1 MVMCKLEEVPERR
14 LKPVKTALLYNYKAG
29 KGLAAETV
37 VGRLCDF
44 FAGDELLVTDPGL
57 VFPSLPVQLVDFEP
71 ADGYFAVIRAR
82 VKALAE
88 AGAERF
94 ISVGGD
100 GTATYVRN
108 AMYELGLNFP
118 ILGVA
123 AGTANVGPIV
133 SVTLEQLAGKHVS
146 QCHEVCYDGISVF
159 VDGKFQSL
167 AFNDL
172 IVGDTFLGTV
182 EGQTRSISVA
192 ALLNEGV
199 IQPKK
204 PAEHIVTDDFVVD
217 FNGKDLAP
225 KLRDIKQIV
234 LAPVAHESHYGRAVY
249 SVVGKCD
256 WSEKKGVI
264 ALCDYIAVSFEDD
277 GSGVDRFSATQYLI
291 FGPNDQVVLRG
302 FTEEACLIC
311 DGNPYFL
318 PSDRFEVRYEPALAR
333 TIKL

>member
-1 MVMCKLEEVPERR
+1 M
-14 LKPVKTALLYNYKAG
+14 KTALLYNYKAG
-29 KGLAAETV
+29 KGLPAELV
-37 VGRLCDF
+37 VSKLCDF
-44 FAGDELLVTDPGL
+44 FSGDELLVSDPGL
-57 VFPSLPVQLVDFEP
+57 IFPSLPVSLVEP
-71 ADGYFAVIRAR
+71 EAAEGYFAVIRAR

-88 AGAERF
+88 AGAQRF
-94 ISVGGD
+94 ISVGGY

-108 AMYELGLNFP
+108 AMYELGLDLP

-133 SVTLEQLAGKHVS
+133 SVTLEQLEGRHVS
-146 QCHEVCYDGISVF
+146 QTSEVCYDGISVF
-159 VDGKFQSL
+159 IDGKFLSL

-182 EGQTRSISVA
+182 DGQTRSISVE
-192 ALLNEGV
+192 ALLNDG
-199 IQPKK
+199 IISPKK
-204 PAEHIVTDDFVVD
+204 PTEHIVNDDFAVE

-225 KLRDIKQIV
+225 NLRDIKQIV

-277 GSGVDRFSATQYLI
+277 GAGVDRFSSTQYLI
-291 FGPNDQVVLRG
+291 FGPNDQVVLKG

-318 PSDRFEVRYEPALAR
+318 PGDRFEVRYEPALVK

>member
-1 MVMCKLEEVPERR
+1 MSERGAED
-14 LKPVKTALLYNYKAG
+14 VKTALLYNYKAG
-29 KGLAAETV
+29 KGLPAELV
-37 VGRLCDF
+37 VRKLCDF
-44 FAGDELLVTDPGL
+44 FAGDELLVTDEGL
-57 VFPSLPVQLVDFEP
+57 VFSSLPVRLVNPEP
-71 ADGYFAVIRAR
+71 AEGYFPVILAR

-88 AGAERF
+88 AGAQRF
-94 ISVGGD
+94 VSVGGD

-108 AMYELGLNFP
+108 AMYELGINLP

-133 SVTLEQLAGKHVS
+133 SVTLEGLEGHHISEAK
-146 QCHEVCYDGISVF
+146 EVCYDGISAF
-159 VDGKFQSL
+159 VDGKFLSL

-182 EGQTRSISVA
+182 DGQTRSISVR
-192 ALLNEGV
+192 ALLEEGV
-199 IQPKK
+199 IRPKK
-204 PAEHIVTDDFVVD
+204 PAEHIVTDDFLVEL
-217 FNGKDLAP
+217 NGREVAP
-225 KLRDIKQIV
+225 CHGGIKQII
-234 LAPVAHESHYGRAVY
+234 LSPVAHENHYGRAVY

-277 GSGVDRFSATQYLI
+277 GTGVDRFSSTQYLI
-291 FGPNDQVVLRG
+291 FGPDDQVVLRG
-302 FTEEACLIC
+302 FTEEACIIC

-318 PSDRFEVRYEPALAR
+318 PGDRFGVRYEPALVK

>member
-1 MVMCKLEEVPERR
+1 M
-14 LKPVKTALLYNYKAG
+14 KTALLYNYKAG
-29 KGLAAETV
+29 KGLPAELV
-37 VGRLCDF
+37 IRRLCDF
-44 FAGDELLVTDPGL
+44 FSGDELLVADEGL
-57 VFPSLPVQLVDFEP
+57 MFPSLPTRLVKPEN
-71 ADGYFAVIRAR
+71 AQGYFDLIRAR

-108 AMYELGLNFP
+108 AMYELGINLP

-133 SVTLEQLAGKHVS
+133 SVTLEQLEGRHVS
-146 QCHEVCYDGISVF
+146 EATEVCYDGISVF
-159 VDGKFQSL
+159 VDGRFVSL

-172 IVGDTFLGTV
+172 IVGDTFLGTID
-182 EGQTRSISVA
+182 GQTRSISVK
-192 ALLNEGV
+192 ALLERGDHT
-199 IQPKK
+199 PKA
-204 PAEHIVTDDFVVD
+204 PTENIVTDDFAVELNGVD
-217 FNGKDLAP
+217 LVPNTKII
-225 KLRDIKQIV
+225 RQIV

-256 WSEKKGVI
+256 WCEKKGVI
-264 ALCDYIAVSFEDD
+264 ALCDYIAVSFEED
-277 GSGVDRFSATQYLI
+277 GTGVDRFSSTQYLI

-318 PSDRFEVRYEPALAR
+318 PSDRFEVRYEPALVR

>member
-1 MVMCKLEEVPERR
+1 M
-14 LKPVKTALLYNYKAG
+14 KTALLYNYKAG
-29 KGLAAETV
+29 KGLAADQV
-37 VGRLCDF
+37 VTQLSEF
-44 FAGDELLVTDPGL
+44 FSGDELLVTDEGLLIPGL
-57 VFPSLPVQLVDFEP
+57 PVRYVQPQEEQ
-71 ADGYFAVIRAR
+71 GYYPVIRAR
-82 VKALAE
+82 VKALAD

-108 AMYELGLNFP
+108 AMYELGLNLP

-133 SVTLEQLAGKHVS
+133 SVTLEQLKGRHISEAK
-146 QCHEVCYDGISVF
+146 EVCYDGISVF
-159 VDGKFQSL
+159 LGDKFLSL

-172 IVGDTFLGTV
+172 IVGDTFLATV
-182 EGQTRSISVA
+182 EGKTCNISVR
-192 ALLNEGV
+192 ALLERGEHLP
-199 IQPKK
+199 QK
-204 PAEHIVTDDFVVD
+204 PCQHIVTDDFAVEL
-217 FNGKDLAP
+217 NGESLKPSGAAI
-225 KLRDIKQIV
+225 RQII
-234 LAPVAHESHYGRAVY
+234 LSSVAHENHYGRAVY

-277 GSGVDRFSATQYLI
+277 GAGLDRFSSTQYLI
-291 FGPNDQVVLRG
+291 FGPNDRVILRG

-311 DGNPYFL
+311 DGNPYLL
-318 PSDRFEVRYEPALAR
+318 PDDRFEARFEPALAR

>member
-1 MVMCKLEEVPERR
+1 M
-14 LKPVKTALLYNYKAG
+14 KTALLYNYKAG
-29 KGLAAETV
+29 KGLPAELV
-37 VGRLCDF
+37 VRKLCDF
-44 FAGDELLVTDPGL
+44 FAGDELLVSDPGL
-57 VFPSLPVQLVDFEP
+57 VFSSLPVLLVEPEP
-71 ADGYFAVIRAR
+71 ADGYFAVIRSR

-108 AMYELGLNFP
+108 AMYELGLNLP

-133 SVTLEQLAGKHVS
+133 SVTLEQLEGHHVS
-146 QCHEVCYDGISVF
+146 QTHEVCYDGISVF
-159 VDGKFQSL
+159 VDGKFVSL

-182 EGQTRSISVA
+182 DGQTRSISVE
-192 ALLNEGV
+192 ALLKDG
-199 IQPKK
+199 IISPKK
-204 PAEHIVTDDFVVD
+204 PTEHIVTEGFAVEL
-217 FNGKDLAP
+217 NGKELVP
-225 KLRDIKQIV
+225 HGDIRQIV

-256 WSEKKGVI
+256 WCEKKGVI

-277 GSGVDRFSATQYLI
+277 GAGVERFSTTQYLI

-302 FTEEACLIC
+302 FTDEACLIC

-318 PSDRFEVRYEPALAR
+318 PSDRFAVRYEPALAR

>member
-1 MVMCKLEEVPERR
+1 M
-14 LKPVKTALLYNYKAG
+14 KTALLYNYKAG
-29 KGLAAETV
+29 KGLPAELV
-37 VGRLCDF
+37 VRKLCDF
-44 FAGDELLVTDPGL
+44 FSGDELLVTDPGL
-57 VFPSLPVQLVDFEP
+57 VFSTLPVSLVEP
-71 ADGYFAVIRAR
+71 EQADGYFAVIKAR

-108 AMYELGLNFP
+108 AMYELGLNLP

-133 SVTLEQLAGKHVS
+133 SVTLDQLEGRHIS
-146 QCHEVCYDGISVF
+146 QTHEACFDGIAVF
-159 VDGKFQSL
+159 VDGEFVSL

-182 EGQTRSISVA
+182 EGQTRSISVR
-192 ALLNEGV
+192 ALLEEGV
-199 IQPKK
+199 ISPKK
-204 PAEHIVTDDFVVD
+204 PTENIVTDEFAVEL
-217 FNGKDLAP
+217 NGAELVPNSKTI
-225 KLRDIKQIV
+225 RQIV

-256 WSEKKGVI
+256 WCEKKGVI

-277 GSGVDRFSATQYLI
+277 GAGVDRFSTTQYLI
-291 FGPNDQVVLRG
+291 FGPNDQVVLKG

-318 PSDRFEVRYEPALAR
+318 PSDRFAVHYEPALAR

>member
-1 MVMCKLEEVPERR
+1 M
-14 LKPVKTALLYNYKAG
+14 KTALLYNYKAG
-29 KGLAAETV
+29 KGLPAELV
-37 VGRLCDF
+37 VRKLCDF
-44 FAGDELLVTDPGL
+44 FAGDEILVSDSGL
-57 VFPSLPVQLVDFEP
+57 VFPELPVSLVEPEP
-71 ADGYFAVIRAR
+71 ADGYFAVILAR

-108 AMYELGLNFP
+108 AMYELGINLP

-133 SVTLEQLAGKHVS
+133 SVTLDQLEGRHVS
-146 QCHEVCYDGISVF
+146 QTHEVCYDGISVF
-159 VDGKFQSL
+159 VDGKFISL

-182 EGQTRSISVA
+182 EGQTRSISVR
-192 ALLNEGV
+192 ALLEEGV
-199 IQPKK
+199 ISPKK
-204 PAEHIVTDDFVVD
+204 PTENIVKDDFAVE
-217 FNGKDLAP
+217 FNGSELAP
-225 KLRDIKQIV
+225 NSANIRQIV

-256 WSEKKGVI
+256 WCEKKGVI

-277 GSGVDRFSATQYLI
+277 GAGVDRFSTTQYLI
-291 FGPNDQVVLRG
+291 FGPNDQVVLKG
-302 FTEEACLIC
+302 FTDEACLIC

-318 PSDRFEVRYEPALAR
+318 PSDRFKVRFESALVR

>member
-1 MVMCKLEEVPERR
+1 M
-14 LKPVKTALLYNYKAG
+14 KTALLYNYKAG
-29 KGLAAETV
+29 KGLSAELV
-37 VGRLCDF
+37 VRKLCDF
-44 FAGDELLVTDPGL
+44 FSGDELLVSDPGL
-57 VFPSLPVQLVDFEP
+57 VFSELPVSLVEPEP
-71 ADGYFAVIRAR
+71 ADGYFAVILAR

-108 AMYELGLNFP
+108 AMYELGINLP

-133 SVTLEQLAGKHVS
+133 SVTLDQLEGRHVS
-146 QCHEVCYDGISVF
+146 QTYEVCYDGISVF
-159 VDGKFQSL
+159 VDGKFVSL

-182 EGQTRSISVA
+182 EGQTRSISVR
-192 ALLNEGV
+192 ALLEEG
-199 IQPKK
+199 IISPKK
-204 PAEHIVTDDFVVD
+204 PTENIVTEEFAVEL
-217 FNGKDLAP
+217 NGAELAP
-225 KLRDIKQIV
+225 NSADIRQIV

-256 WSEKKGVI
+256 WCEKKGVI

-277 GSGVDRFSATQYLI
+277 GAGVDRFSTTQYLI
-291 FGPNDQVVLRG
+291 FGPNDQVVLKG
-302 FTEEACLIC
+302 FTDEACLIC

-318 PSDRFEVRYEPALAR
+318 PSDRFAVRYEPALAR

>member
-1 MVMCKLEEVPERR
+1 MR
-14 LKPVKTALLYNYKAG
+14 TALLYNYKAG
-29 KGLAAETV
+29 KGLSAELV
-37 VGRLCDF
+37 VRKLSDF
-44 FAGDELLVTDPGL
+44 FSGDELLVTDPGL
-57 VFPSLPVQLVDFEP
+57 VFSSLPVSLVEPEP
-71 ADGYFAVIRAR
+71 AKGYYPVIRAR

-88 AGAERF
+88 AGAQRF
-94 ISVGGD
+94 VSVGGD

-108 AMYELGLNFP
+108 AMYELGLNLP

-133 SVTLEQLAGKHVS
+133 SVTLEQLEGHHIS
-146 QCHEVCYDGISVF
+146 QTTEVCYDGISVF
-159 VDGKFQSL
+159 VDGKFLSL

-182 EGQTRSISVA
+182 DGQTRSISVE
-192 ALLNEGV
+192 ALLRNGV
-199 IQPKK
+199 IQPKN
-204 PAEHIVTDDFVVD
+204 PTEHIVTDDFAVEL
-217 FNGKDLAP
+217 NGKDLVP
-225 KLRDIKQIV
+225 CWNDIRQIV
-234 LAPVAHESHYGRAVY
+234 LSPVAHESHYGRAVY

-256 WSEKKGVI
+256 WCEKKGVI

-277 GSGVDRFSATQYLI
+277 GAGVDRFSTTQYLI

-318 PSDRFEVRYEPALAR
+318 TSDRFAVSYEPALAK